1 MMGMQDFLSPEQ
13 QRAIQQQSMM
23 AMAAKLLQA
32 GGPSTTPTSLGQAIG
47 GAFEAGQGAMQSGQT
62 NAVQQMLLRQKLEEA
77 KDARA
82 ASERVRGLFTPPET
96 QAVGAPLSPE
106 QALLAGGAGR
116 VGPTP
121 QRQGLMTLG
130 AGMPTTGMPTTG
142 MPTPPGAGMP
152 TAPAVGMPTAQSA
165 PQAAPMGLREFAAS
179 LPLAE
184 QQSLQAMAQTDPNGA
199 LKALN
204 ERFMTASSFG
214 KPEFFV
220 GQDGEPVAMQYN
232 PFGEGRVVPGLRPS
246 EPTPNEIKILRDLGL
261 PVTLAGVTQ
270 LRQASAARQNVQVG
284 GGRIGTIPPGFEAI
298 EDPKT
303 GAFRFVAIPGG
314 PADIAAQEKSVAK
327 DFAQANLE
335 RAGGTVVQDIGR
347 VLKILGESGPLATG
361 RGAVVGRLDPVSQ
374 ASQIEDLV
382 GSVRGNIGVDQLQQ
396 MRNASPTGGALGNVT
411 ERQLE
416 GLQGLLGSL
425 KVTGDKNI
433 LEDNLKRISN
443 LYLDQIHGTPEQIRR
458 TGPARG
464 LTPEEIEMLATREEL
479 SFDVRGNPIGAK
491 KTEQKKSLDQIF
503 KPK

>member
-1 MMGMQDFLSPEQ
+1 
-13 QRAIQQQSMM
+13 
-23 AMAAKLLQA
+23 
-32 GGPSTTPTSLGQAIG
+32 LGQTIG
-47 GAFEAGQGAMQSGQT
+47 GALSSGAEAMQSGQT
-62 NAVQQMLLRQKLEEA
+62 NAVQQMLLRQKLDEA
-77 KDARA
+77 KM
-82 ASERVRGLFTPPET
+82 ASKR
-96 QAVGAPLSPE
+96 QADFD
-106 QALLAGGAGR
+106 ALLTGADGQGISGPAMPASMPAAMPAAMPAPSLNAAQGALTSG
-116 VGPTP
+116 VQPTAATSPTP
-121 QRQGLMTLG
+121 
-130 AGMPTTGMPTTG
+130 
-142 MPTPPGAGMP
+142 
-152 TAPAVGMPTAQSA
+152 
-165 PQAAPMGLREFAAS
+165 AAPMGLQQFLSTQPRAYLES
-179 LPLAE
+179 LRGMSQADAMKSI
-184 QQSLQAMAQTDPNGA
+184 QDRMSQS
-199 LKALN
+199 
-204 ERFMTASSFG
+204 MTYG

-246 EPTPNEIKILRDLGL
+246 EPTPNEIKTLRELGL
-261 PVTLAGVTQ
+261 PVTLAGVMQ

-284 GGRIGTIPPGFEAI
+284 GGRIGAIPPGFEAI

-443 LYLDQIHGTPEQIRR
+443 LYLDQIHGTPEQIRA

-464 LTPEEIEMLATREEL
+464 LTPEQIEMLATREEL